1 MYYNLTFL
9 LPTDVPDVHRFTVI
23 YVPPVGQET
32 IRYRQ
37 SVRRISGPR
46 NIRHRPPWYIW
57 ISVHVHG
64 SEKRFPEWSS
74 SGRDHLC
81 ISGTDDPDDK
91 QLEIKPLSQIDR
103 DQLEEWFVEESMNFP
118 SRVMNFDFFTS
129 NYNG

>member
-1 MYYNLTFL
+1 MRIYYNLTFL

-46 NIRHRPPWYIW
+46 NIRHRPPRYIW

-64 SEKRFPEWSS
+64 SENRFPEVISHFWH
-74 SGRDHLC
+74 GRH
-81 ISGTDDPDDK
+81 PDDK
-91 QLEIKPLSQIDR
+91 LPEIKPPLQIDR
-103 DQLEEWFVEESMNFP
+103 DRFGE
-118 SRVMNFDFFTS
+118 
-129 NYNG
+129 